1 MFERN
6 WTGALLVGL
15 VALLAIQ
22 VVAMNKIWRLES
34 QLATVSADQAKSKEW
49 AAAEMTKAKTTLQG
63 EAAKSLKHLETLRAE
78 VHEAKE
84 QATQIAG
91 QAQIAAVKSAREVET
106 RLDQAQRERSAA
118 LNGQLTDLKSV
129 TTQAG
134 AKINEVSGEV
144 SGVKNEVAAAKAELS
159 QTISELRKVM
169 GDMGV
174 MSGLIATNSKQIN
187 ALRLLGE
194 RDYLEFSLTRGSDPT
209 SVGGISMQ
217 LKKSDPGRNRYSLDV
232 LVDDRRIEK
241 RDRSRNEPVQFYT
254 ASNRQPLE
262 IVVNEI
268 SKDRVVGYVSVP
280 KVLAAR

>member
-22 VVAMNKIWRLES
+22 VIAMNKIWRLES
-34 QLATVSADQAKSKEW
+34 QLAAVSADQAKAKEW
-49 AAAEMTKAKTTLQG
+49 TAAEMTKARSTLQG
-63 EAAKSLKHLETLRAE
+63 ETARSLKHLETLRAE
-78 VHEAKE
+78 VTEAKE

-91 QAQIAAVKSAREVET
+91 QAQLAAVKSAREVET
-106 RLDQAQRERSAA
+106 RLDQAQRERAA
-118 LNGQLTDLKSV
+118 SLNGQLTDLKSV
-129 TTQAG
+129 TSQAG
-134 AKINEVSGEV
+134 AKLNEVSGEV
-144 SGVKNEVAAAKAELS
+144 SGVKNEVAAAKAELN

-194 RDYLEFSLTRGSDPT
+194 RDYLEFSLARGGLPT
-209 SVGGISMQ
+209 AVGGIAMQ
-217 LKKSDPGRNRYSLDV
+217 LKKADPSRNRYTLEV

-241 RDRSRNEPVQFYT
+241 RDKNRNEPVQFYT
-254 ASNRQPLE
+254 AANRQPLE

-268 SKDRVVGYVSVP
+268 AKDRVVGYVSVP
-280 KVLAAR
+280 KVLASR

>member
-6 WTGALLVGL
+6 WTGPLLVGL
-15 VALLAIQ
+15 VALMAIQ
-22 VVAMNKIWRLES
+22 LIAMNKIWRLEA
-34 QLATVSADQAKSKEW
+34 QLALVSAEQAKSKEW
-49 AAAEMTKAKTTLQG
+49 ASAEMTKARATLQG

-78 VHEAKE
+78 ITQAKE
-84 QATQIAG
+84 QASQIAG
-91 QAQIAAVKSAREVET
+91 QAQLAAVRSARDVET
-106 RLDQAQRERSAA
+106 RLDQAQRERAAA

-129 TTQAG
+129 TAQAG
-134 AKINEVSGEV
+134 AKLSEVSGEV
-144 SGVKNEVAAAKAELS
+144 SGVKTEVAAAKAELE
-159 QTISELRKVM
+159 QTISQLRKVM

-194 RDYLEFSLTRGSDPT
+194 REYLEFSLTRGAQPT
-209 SVGGISMQ
+209 AVGGVAMQ
-217 LKKSDPGRNRYSLDV
+217 LKKADPGRNRYTLEL

-241 RDRSRNEPVQFYT
+241 RDRNRHEPVQFYT

-268 SKDRVVGYVSVP
+268 EKDRVVGYVSVP